1 MFKKNKK
8 LFVGIIIGFLLATAI
23 PVSAAIEEYV
33 LHKTDYKVFLAG
45 KEYADEDYP
54 LLCYKG
60 KTYIPIRALID
71 AFNLNLDMSV
81 NKTIKVSKPIG
92 EWIKVD
98 DYNAKFT
105 DLPFIKS
112 TSEGNIFSVKTSKHT
127 YNFKYENS
135 IWYVRVIE

>member
-1 MFKKNKK
+1 MKK
-8 LFVGIIIGFLLATAI
+8 FIIGFILGALLFNML
-23 PVSAAIEEYV
+23 PVSAAIQEYV
-33 LHKTDYKVFLAG
+33 LYKVDYKIFLEG
-45 KEYADEDYP
+45 KEYNDEDYP
-54 LLCYKG
+54 ALSYKG
-60 KTYIPIRALID
+60 KTYMPITVLID
-71 AFNLNLDMSV
+71 SFDLNIDMSLNE
-81 NKTIKVSKPIG
+81 NKTINISKPID

>member
-1 MFKKNKK
+1 MKKFILGVLVGAL
-8 LFVGIIIGFLLATAI
+8 LFGIL
-23 PVSAAIEEYV
+23 PVSAAIQDYI
-33 LHKTDYKVFLAG
+33 LYKTDYKIFLDG
-45 KEYADEDYP
+45 KEYNDKDYP
-54 LLCYKG
+54 ALSYKG
-60 KTYIPIRALID
+60 KTYMPITVLID
-71 AFNLNLDMSV
+71 SFDLNFDMSL
-81 NKTIKVSKPIG
+81 NNRIDIKKPIG

-98 DYNAKFT
+98 DYNAKFS